1 MSATSPPPRTRFDPT
16 PIEETVKKVRKF
28 AVEPVETTTRSNKK
42 ENIEQVENAVEKKD
56 FAAAPPKRRF
66 LPQPVETT
74 QKSSKAKSPS
84 PLPTPELAPES
95 KSQAPAATDS
105 SAPRRRFTPQ
115 LIETS
120 KRFKRSTTPGPATL
134 PTDKTDIT
142 PVCSAVKFPLITRY
156 LMFLGYKSYLCREK
170 TKIHT
175 SHTSSFSTRQHASL
189 FFCRYPFARS
199 TFTTASATL
208 NAPSQ

>member
-1 MSATSPPPRTRFDPT
+1 MSATSPPPRSRFDPT

-28 AVEPVETTTRSNKK
+28 AVEPVETTSRSNKK
-42 ENIEQVENAVEKKD
+42 ENVEQVENAIEEKD
-56 FAAAPPKRRF
+56 FAAAPPKKRF

-74 QKSSKAKSPS
+74 QKSSKAKPPS
-84 PLPTPELAPES
+84 PLPTPDLVPES
-95 KSQAPAATDS
+95 KSQASATADS

-115 LIETS
+115 LIETT

-142 PVCSAVKFPLITRY
+142 PVCFAVQILLVTQY
-156 LMFLGYKSYLCREK
+156 LMFLGYKSYLCGEK

-175 SHTSSFSTRQHASL
+175 SRTRSFSTRQYSNF
-189 FFCRYPFARS
+189 FFCRYPCPCSA
-199 TFTTASATL
+199 FTTASTTF